1 MEHEPPGRPPPGP
14 PEEEAHVDADLEP
27 RCPRCNAPYEP
38 TQEYCLECGLRLVPL
53 PAFYRRVD
61 VWTRDSPVWLWGAL
75 AALLAVALIAGAIV
89 AAAAAGDDDEQA
101 APSAPVPT
109 ILTETGL
116 TDPGTL
122 TVDTLPIT
130 TDPFTTTTN
139 PFTTTTDPFTTTGF
153 TTTLQTT
160 TTYPT
165 TSTAPTT
172 TSPSGTISWPVGRD
186 GHTVILRSVP
196 VAEGRSAADAAA
208 EDALD
213 AGLPQVGVLNSS
225 DYSSLNPG
233 YYVTFTGIYDT
244 ADEAVNA
251 VPRARNAGFAL
262 AYARQIAD

>member
-1 MEHEPPGRPPPGP
+1 MAHEPPGRSPPGP
-14 PEEEAHVDADLEP
+14 PEEEAHAEADLEP

-38 TQEYCLECGLRLVPL
+38 NQEYCLECGLRLVPL
-53 PAFYRRVD
+53 PAFYRRLD
-61 VWTRDSPVWLWGAL
+61 IWTRDSPVWLWGAL
-75 AALLAVALIAGAIV
+75 GALLAVALIAGAIV
-89 AAAAAGDDDEQA
+89 AAAAAGDDDEA

-109 ILTETGL
+109 SLTTDTGF
-116 TDPGTL
+116 TDPGTI
-122 TVDTLPIT
+122 TIDTLPIT

-139 PFTTTTDPFTTTGF
+139 PFTTTGFTTTSF

-160 TTYPT
+160 STLPT
-165 TSTAPTT
+165 TSTTT
-172 TSPSGTISWPVGRD
+172 TTNPSGTISWPVGRD

-196 VAEGRSAADAAA
+196 VAEGRSAADQAA

-233 YYVTFTGIYDT
+233 YYATFTGIYNT